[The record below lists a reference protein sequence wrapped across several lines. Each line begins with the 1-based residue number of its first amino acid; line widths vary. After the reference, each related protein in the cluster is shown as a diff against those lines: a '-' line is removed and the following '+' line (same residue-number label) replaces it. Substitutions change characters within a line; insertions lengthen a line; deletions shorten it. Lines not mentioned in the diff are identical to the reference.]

1 MTKETKQLEDLY
13 TDDSLINESEIS
25 TSIHPIVVIHRESKK
40 ILIKSDEYSNTQK
53 IVAYALAKKLLH
65 NKDKEYIE
73 GVTVSEIIRELGFK
87 RGTADGEMGKLR
99 KLGIF
104 ILIDKEIGYEIPMYK
119 ITEVL
124 AIINK

>member
-25 TSIHPIVVIHRESKK
+25 TSIHSIVAIHRETKK
-40 ILIKSDEYSNTQK
+40 ILIKSDEHSNTQK

-65 NKDKEYIE
+65 SKDEKYIE

-99 KLGIF
+99 KMGIF
-104 ILIDKEIGYEIPMYK
+104 IQIDKEVGYEIPMYK
-119 ITEVL
+119 IKEALV
-124 AIINK
+124 IINK